1 MKEYEEKNY
10 KGISIKEAVLPKN
23 MDQNDILA
31 IYKDFFNRINTM
43 NNELVIMDPY
53 LFPENRSDI
62 TEYTDFLKKVLNSA
76 KAEKYIIITRTVNPN
91 NICKATIESEFS
103 NLIIHETNEYHDR
116 IWISDRK
123 KGFFTGTSINGIGK
137 KLALINFIKSEDVE
151 FIIEILQGAE
161 LL

>member
-1 MKEYEEKNY
+1 MKEYEEKTC
-10 KGISIKEAVLPKN
+10 KGISIKESVLPQN
-23 MDQNDILA
+23 MNQNDILA
-31 IYKDFFNRINTM
+31 IYRDYFNRINTM
-43 NNELVIMDPY
+43 NNELIIMDPY
-53 LFPENRSDI
+53 LFPEICNDD
-62 TEYTDFLKKVLNSA
+62 TEYIDFLKNILYSA
-76 KAEKYIIITRTVNPN
+76 EAEKYIIITRTVNPN
-91 NICKATIESEFS
+91 NRCKVAIESEFS

-151 FIIEILQGAE
+151 FIVEILQGAE